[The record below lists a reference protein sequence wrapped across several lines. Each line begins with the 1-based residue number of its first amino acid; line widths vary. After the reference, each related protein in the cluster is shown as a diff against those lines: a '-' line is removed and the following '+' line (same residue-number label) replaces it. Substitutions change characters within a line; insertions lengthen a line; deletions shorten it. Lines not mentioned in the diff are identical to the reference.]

1 MPLKRSKN
9 ICWGRIKPEAET
21 AVKTFDL
28 KMKTRE
34 EILKEL
40 KELAP
45 KLASLEKVNAVS
57 VPENYF
63 ANFKSEMMERV
74 KLGGVTDELSAIS
87 PQLAKIEK
95 RNTVKVPV
103 GYFTSLPNDLL
114 HQIRKEEVVVELKQ
128 IAPVLSQIEKENA
141 FEVSANYFKGFPQ
154 QIMKTIATQEKSKA
168 KVMSPAWFNG
178 LNNALENLAQLF
190 SKPKYSLAFAGTV
203 ATVIIGLMM
212 FATLEQNNDLE
223 SQLASLTDE
232 EINTYLDGNADTYSD
247 EIFETTDET
256 TDETT
261 TATPIKTSQ
270 FENEMLNDVSD
281 ADLNNAILD

>member
-1 MPLKRSKN
+1 MQLKRSKN
-9 ICWGRIKPEAET
+9 ICWVRIKPETET
-21 AVKTFDL
+21 TVRTFEL

-45 KLASLEKVNAVS
+45 KLASLKKVNTVS

-63 ANFKSEMMERV
+63 ANFKSAMIERV

-103 GYFTSLPNDLL
+103 GYFTSLPTDLL
-114 HQIRKEEVVVELKQ
+114 QQIRKEEAMVELKQ
-128 IAPVLSQIEKENA
+128 IAPAISQIEKENA
-141 FEVSANYFKGFPQ
+141 FEISANYFKEFPQ
-154 QIMKTIATQEKSKA
+154 QIMNKIDAQEKSKI
-168 KVMSPAWFNG
+168 KETSPAWFSG
-178 LNNALENLAQLF
+178 LNNALENLVQLIL
-190 SKPKYSLAFAGTV
+190 KPKYSLAFAGTV
-203 ATVIIGLMM
+203 ATVVIGVMM
-212 FATLEQNNDLE
+212 FAKVEQCNDLDCKM
-223 SQLASLTDE
+223 ASLTDE
-232 EINTYLDGNADTYSD
+232 EINTYLDSSADTYTD

-256 TDETT
+256 TTPTT
-261 TATPIKTSQ
+261 TVQ
-270 FENEMLNDVSD
+270 FENEMLKDVSD